1 MERYERAVAGQREGE
16 EEQGG
21 EVPVPGAVAGA
32 VGGMAREAASSEQE
46 AISETGN
53 AGGHGA
59 AESES
64 DDEEVNKDALTE
76 ESVVVAPAG
85 NAGRGVDSRSAQ
97 NEDHEMPEENPAPT
111 HFELRGFRA
120 ARRAIIRAM
129 PPSSYRH
136 MPLRSRKRPNPT
148 RLNDMG
154 GAGSGGANAHDPG
167 TYSEAAGGPSPSAG
181 FGSAPATPRSVFP
194 SAMVNARHGA
204 RNEALGSTARLSV
217 KASDPECPRSWMS
230 FFPFHLIGTQRPP
243 EMDAAVAKPSSGDPK
258 SGTNA
263 KDAAAAASSCHLPSR
278 SRKQRRPE
286 HFTSDSEEAVAVA
299 AARAKAHRSDTAL
312 DRFLTSQVGGP
323 EKTDGS
329 ARILAVVAILGASL
343 ALSAAS
349 CLLFYI
355 AGQQT
360 DPRPSDSRKKK

>member
-64 DDEEVNKDALTE
+64 DDEEDALTE

-204 RNEALGSTARLSV
+204 RNEALGSTARLSRWT
-217 KASDPECPRSWMS
+217 PRSQS
-230 FFPFHLIGTQRPP
+230 RVPAIPR
-243 EMDAAVAKPSSGDPK
+243 AAP
-258 SGTNA
+258 T
-263 KDAAAAASSCHLPSR
+263 R
-278 SRKQRRPE
+278 RTRRPRPR
-286 HFTSDSEEAVAVA
+286 HATYLLAAGSSAAPSTSPPTPRKPWPWPQPAPRLTGATLLWTGSS
-299 AARAKAHRSDTAL
+299 RHRLAGQKRLTGAQGFSPSLPFSAL
-312 DRFLTSQVGGP
+312 LWR
-323 EKTDGS
+323 S
-329 ARILAVVAILGASL
+329 ARPRACSSTSPASKQTLGRPTRARRSER
-343 ALSAAS
+343 SEWFNFS
-349 CLLFYI
+349 QLFL
-355 AGQQT
+355 Q
-360 DPRPSDSRKKK
+360 

>member
-46 AISETGN
+46 AISGTGN

-64 DDEEVNKDALTE
+64 DDEEDALTE

-85 NAGRGVDSRSAQ
+85 NASRGVDSRSAQ
-97 NEDHEMPEENPAPT
+97 NEDHEMPEENPALT
-111 HFELRGFRA
+111 HFELRGFWP

-136 MPLRSRKRPNPT
+136 MPLRSRKRSNPT

-167 TYSEAAGGPSPSAG
+167 TYSEAAGGPPPSAG
-181 FGSAPATPRSVFP
+181 FGSAPATPRSVLP
-194 SAMVNARHGA
+194 SAMVNASHGA
-204 RNEALGSTARLSV
+204 RNEVLGSTARL
-217 KASDPECPRSWMS
+217 A
-230 FFPFHLIGTQRPP
+230 
-243 EMDAAVAKPSSGDPK
+243 
-258 SGTNA
+258 
-263 KDAAAAASSCHLPSR
+263 
-278 SRKQRRPE
+278 
-286 HFTSDSEEAVAVA
+286 
-299 AARAKAHRSDTAL
+299 
-312 DRFLTSQVGGP
+312 
-323 EKTDGS
+323 S
-329 ARILAVVAILGASL
+329 ARDGRRGRKAEFRRSQERHQREGRGGGGGGLVMPPTFSQQEAAPPR
-343 ALSAAS
+343 ALHLRLRGSRGRS
-349 CLLFYI
+349 PRQGSPEQHCS
-355 AGQQT
+355 GQVPHVT
-360 DPRPSDSRKKK
+360 GWRARKD